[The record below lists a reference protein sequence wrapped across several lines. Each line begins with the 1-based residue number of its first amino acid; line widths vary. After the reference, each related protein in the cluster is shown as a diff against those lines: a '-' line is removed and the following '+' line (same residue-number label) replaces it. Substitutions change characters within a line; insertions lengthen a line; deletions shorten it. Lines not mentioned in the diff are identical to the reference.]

1 VIEFAILLNCMPEGL
16 SDIKNAVQLVLGEDA
31 GAQNVLPLQPM
42 GRQSAHLVLIH
53 DHRLDVQLLHHANM
67 HFYQK

>member
-1 VIEFAILLNCMPEGL
+1 MIERAILLNCMPEGL
-16 SDIKNAVQLVLGEDA
+16 SNVENAVQLVLGEDA
-31 GAQNVLPLQPM
+31 GAQNVLPLQSM
-42 GRQSAHLVLIH
+42 GRQSAHHILIH